1 MKYILKI
8 FLIVLL
14 VVAII
19 GAACWFFLVQRPD
32 LTMSVFAYWGDHFY
46 DAGRYNR
53 AVSLY
58 ETACRLDPQNANLP
72 VRLAQAYIN
81 SGNYTKAEYT
91 LVSAITNN
99 PESVQ
104 LYVALSKTYIA
115 QDKILDAEQM
125 LDRITSSDVKAQIDA
140 LRPRAPVLSPESGY
154 YSEYIDV
161 SVQASGGQ
169 AYLAVN
175 LDFPSIQTD
184 AYEGP
189 VTLAA
194 GDSKVVAVT
203 VAENGLVS
211 DAVYAGYTIGS
222 VVEEVTLS
230 DAALDSYV
238 RELLGKRA
246 SDTLMSDELWE
257 IEELVLPEGVEDL
270 SDLTRFAG
278 LTSLTIQNAT
288 GLDFSVLPQLTTLK
302 TLDLSGSTLPTSTL
316 EAIGTLPDLETLI
329 LENCAVTSINN
340 LVGLSNLTYLDLTNN
355 SVTDLTAI
363 TALTQ
368 LKDLYLTNNP
378 VKSITYLNSCLA
390 LERLHIE
397 NCGVSRLSSLAG
409 NTSLQELY
417 ASNNDILDISVLSDC
432 VSLSVLD
439 ISSNQV
445 KDVSVLAGL
454 PELTYFLASD
464 NQIEALPAFDAASC
478 KLVRINVNNNKLTDL
493 SPLKGLPSL
502 NYIFADYNQISDIS
516 GLEDCPLLTQLDLW
530 DNPVD
535 EAQVKALQDIGRIV
549 NYNPQYKP
557 EATAS

>member
-14 VVAII
+14 IVAII

-32 LTMSVFAYWGDHFY
+32 LTMSVFAHWGDYFY

-58 ETACRLDPQNANLP
+58 ETACKLSPNNANLP

-104 LYVALSKTYIA
+104 LYVALSKTYIE

-125 LDRITSSDVKAQIDA
+125 LDRITSADVKAQIDA
-140 LRPRAPVLSPESGY
+140 LRPNVPVLSPESGY

-161 SVQASGGQ
+161 AVTATGGT

-175 LDFPSIQTD
+175 QDYPSIETD
-184 AYEGP
+184 AYEAP
-189 VTLAA
+189 VTLEA
-194 GDSKVVAVT
+194 GDSKVVVVT

-211 DAVYAGYTIGS
+211 DAVYGGYTIGS
-222 VVEEVTLS
+222 VVEEVKLS
-230 DAALDSYV
+230 DSALDSYV
-238 RELLGKRA
+238 RELLGKSA
-246 SDTLMSDELWE
+246 ADAIMSDELWE
-257 IEELVLPEGVEDL
+257 LEELTLPEGVQDI

-278 LTSLTIQNAT
+278 LKTLTIQNAT
-288 GLDFSVLPQLTTLK
+288 GLDLSVLPQLTTLQ
-302 TLDLSGSTLPTSTL
+302 TLDLSGTTLPTSTL
-316 EAIGTLPDLETLI
+316 DAIGTLPELKKLV
-329 LENCAVTSINN
+329 LQGCAVTAINP
-340 LVGLSNLTYLDLTNN
+340 LVGLSNLEYLDLTNN
-355 SVTDLTAI
+355 SVSDLTAI
-363 TALTQ
+363 TALEH

-378 VKSITYLNSCLA
+378 VKSITYLNSCLE

-417 ASNNDILDISVLSDC
+417 ASNNEISDISVLSDC

-439 ISSNQV
+439 ISDNQV
-445 KDVSVLAGL
+445 KDVSVIANL
-454 PELTYFLASD
+454 PELTYFLASH
-464 NQIEALPAFDAASC
+464 NQIESLPTFDTATC
-478 KLVRINVNNNKLTDL
+478 KLVRINVNNNQLTDL
-493 SPLKGLPSL
+493 SPLKGLPAL

-516 GLEDCPLLTQLDLW
+516 GLEDCPLLTQLNLF
-530 DNPVD
+530 DNPVN
-535 EAQVKALQDIGRIV
+535 EAQVKALQEIGRIV
-549 NYNPQYKP
+549 NYTPGYVND
-557 EATAS
+557 AA

>member
-32 LTMSVFAYWGDHFY
+32 LTMSVFAHWGDYFY

-58 ETACRLDPQNANLP
+58 ETACKLSPDNANLP

-104 LYVALSKTYIA
+104 LYVALSKTYIE

-125 LDRITSSDVKAQIDA
+125 LDRITSADVKAQIDA
-140 LRPRAPVLSPESGY
+140 LRPNAPVLSPESGY

-161 SVQASGGQ
+161 AVTATGGT

-175 LDFPSIQTD
+175 QDYPSIETD
-184 AYEGP
+184 AYEAP
-189 VTLAA
+189 VTLEA
-194 GDSKVVAVT
+194 GDSKVVVVT

-211 DAVYAGYTIGS
+211 DAVYGGYTIGS
-222 VVEEVTLS
+222 VVEEVKLS
-230 DAALDSYV
+230 DSALDSYV
-238 RELLGKRA
+238 RELLGKTA
-246 SDTLMSDELWE
+246 SDTIMSDELWE
-257 IEELVLPEGVEDL
+257 IEELTLPEGVQDI

-278 LTSLTIQNAT
+278 LKTLTIQNAT
-288 GLDFSVLPQLTTLK
+288 GLDLSVLPQLTTLQ
-302 TLDLSGSTLPTSTL
+302 TLDLSGTTLPTSTL
-316 EAIGTLPDLETLI
+316 DAIGTLPELKKLV
-329 LENCAVTSINN
+329 LQSCAVTAINP
-340 LVGLSNLTYLDLTNN
+340 LVGLSNLEYLDLTNN
-355 SVTDLTAI
+355 SVSDLTAI
-363 TALTQ
+363 TALEH

-378 VKSITYLNSCLA
+378 VKSITYLNSCLE

-417 ASNNDILDISVLSDC
+417 ASNNEISDISVLSDC

-439 ISSNQV
+439 ISDNQV
-445 KDVSVLAGL
+445 KDVSVIANL
-454 PELTYFLASD
+454 PELTYFLASH
-464 NQIEALPAFDAASC
+464 NQIESLPAFDTATC
-478 KLVRINVNNNKLTDL
+478 KLVRINVNNNQLTDL
-493 SPLKGLPSL
+493 SPLKGLPAL

-516 GLEDCPLLTQLDLW
+516 GLEDCPLLTQLNLF
-530 DNPVD
+530 DNPVN
-535 EAQVKALQDIGRIV
+535 EAQVKALQEIGRIV
-549 NYNPQYKP
+549 NYTPGYVND
-557 EATAS
+557 AA

>member
-32 LTMSVFAYWGDHFY
+32 LTMSVFAHWGDYFY

-58 ETACRLDPQNANLP
+58 ETACKLSPENANLP

-104 LYVALSKTYIA
+104 LYVALSKTYIE

-125 LDRITSSDVKAQIDA
+125 LDRITSADVKAQIDA
-140 LRPRAPVLSPESGY
+140 LRPNAPVLSPESGY

-161 SVQASGGQ
+161 AVTATGGT

-175 LDFPSIQTD
+175 QDYPSIETD
-184 AYEGP
+184 AYEAP
-189 VTLAA
+189 VTLEA
-194 GDSKVVAVT
+194 GDSKVVVVT

-211 DAVYAGYTIGS
+211 DAVYGGYTIGS

-230 DAALDSYV
+230 DSALDSYV
-238 RELLGKRA
+238 RELLGKSA
-246 SDTLMSDELWE
+246 SDTIMSDELWE
-257 IEELVLPEGVEDL
+257 LEELTLPESVQDI

-278 LTSLTIQNAT
+278 LKTLTIQNAT
-288 GLDFSVLPQLTTLK
+288 GLDLSVLPQLTTLQ
-302 TLDLSGSTLPTSTL
+302 TLDLSGTTLPTSTL
-316 EAIGTLPDLETLI
+316 DAIGTLPELKKLV
-329 LENCAVTSINN
+329 LQGCAVTAINP
-340 LVGLSNLTYLDLTNN
+340 LVGLSNLEYLDLTNN
-355 SVTDLTAI
+355 SVSDLTAI
-363 TALTQ
+363 TALEH

-378 VKSITYLNSCLA
+378 VKSITYLNSCLE

-417 ASNNDILDISVLSDC
+417 ASNNEISDISVLSDC

-439 ISSNQV
+439 ISDNQV
-445 KDVSVLAGL
+445 KDISVIANL
-454 PELTYFLASD
+454 PELTYFLASH
-464 NQIEALPAFDAASC
+464 NQIESLPAFDTANC
-478 KLVRINVNNNKLTDL
+478 KLVRINVNNNQLTDL
-493 SPLKGLPSL
+493 SPLKGLPAL

-516 GLEDCPLLTQLDLW
+516 GLEDCPLLTQLNLF
-530 DNPVD
+530 DNPVN
-535 EAQVKALQDIGRIV
+535 EAQVKALQEIGRIV
-549 NYNPQYKP
+549 NYTPGYVND
-557 EATAS
+557 AA

>member
-32 LTMSVFAYWGDHFY
+32 LTMSVFAHWGDYFY

-58 ETACRLDPQNANLP
+58 ETACKLSPDNANLP

-104 LYVALSKTYIA
+104 LYVALSKTYIE

-125 LDRITSSDVKAQIDA
+125 LDRITSADVKAQIDA
-140 LRPRAPVLSPESGY
+140 LRPNVPVLSPESGY

-161 SVQASGGQ
+161 AVTATGGT

-175 LDFPSIQTD
+175 QDYPSIETD
-184 AYEGP
+184 AYEAP
-189 VTLAA
+189 VTLEA
-194 GDSKVVAVT
+194 GDSKVVVVT

-211 DAVYAGYTIGS
+211 DAVYGGYTIGS

-230 DAALDSYV
+230 DSALDSYV
-238 RELLGKRA
+238 RELLGKSA
-246 SDTLMSDELWE
+246 SDTIMSDELWE
-257 IEELVLPEGVEDL
+257 LEELTLPESVQDI

-278 LTSLTIQNAT
+278 LKTLTIQNAT
-288 GLDFSVLPQLTTLK
+288 GLDLSVLPQLTTLQ
-302 TLDLSGSTLPTSTL
+302 TLDLSGTTLPTSTL
-316 EAIGTLPDLETLI
+316 DAIGTLPELKKLV
-329 LENCAVTSINN
+329 LQSCAVTAINP
-340 LVGLSNLTYLDLTNN
+340 LVGLSNLEYLDLTNN
-355 SVTDLTAI
+355 SVSDLTAI
-363 TALTQ
+363 TALEH

-378 VKSITYLNSCLA
+378 VKSITYLNSCLE

-417 ASNNDILDISVLSDC
+417 ASNNEISDISVLSDC

-439 ISSNQV
+439 ISDNQV
-445 KDVSVLAGL
+445 KDVSVIANL
-454 PELTYFLASD
+454 PELTYFLASH
-464 NQIEALPAFDAASC
+464 NQIESLPAFDTANC
-478 KLVRINVNNNKLTDL
+478 KLVRINVNNNQLTDL
-493 SPLKGLPSL
+493 SPLKGLPAL

-516 GLEDCPLLTQLDLW
+516 GLEDCPLLTQLNLF
-530 DNPVD
+530 DNPVN
-535 EAQVKALQDIGRIV
+535 EAQVKALQEIGRIV
-549 NYNPQYKP
+549 NYTPGYVND
-557 EATAS
+557 AA

>member
-19 GAACWFFLVQRPD
+19 GGACWFFLVQRPD
-32 LTMSVFAYWGDHFY
+32 LTMSVFAHWGDYFY
-46 DAGRYNR
+46 DVGRYNR

-58 ETACRLDPQNANLP
+58 ETACKLSPENANLP

-104 LYVALSKTYIA
+104 LYVALSKTYIE

-125 LDRITSSDVKAQIDA
+125 LDRITSADVKAQIDA
-140 LRPRAPVLSPESGY
+140 LRPNAPVLSPESGY

-161 SVQASGGQ
+161 AVTATGGT

-175 LDFPSIQTD
+175 QDYPAIKTD
-184 AYEGP
+184 AYEAP
-189 VTLAA
+189 VTLEA
-194 GDSKVVAVT
+194 GDSKVVVVT

-211 DAVYAGYTIGS
+211 DAVYGGYTIGS
-222 VVEEVTLS
+222 VVEEVKLS
-230 DAALDSYV
+230 DSALDSYV
-238 RELLGKRA
+238 RELLGKSA
-246 SDTLMSDELWE
+246 SDTIMSDELWE
-257 IEELVLPEGVEDL
+257 LEELTLPEGVQDI

-288 GLDFSVLPQLTTLK
+288 GLDLSVLPQLTTLQS
-302 TLDLSGSTLPTSTL
+302 LDLSGTTLPTSTL
-316 EAIGTLPDLETLI
+316 DAIGTLPELKKLV
-329 LENCAVTSINN
+329 LQSCAVTAINP
-340 LVGLSNLTYLDLTNN
+340 LVGLSNLEYLDLTNN
-355 SVTDLTAI
+355 SVSDLTAI
-363 TALTQ
+363 TALEH

-378 VKSITYLNSCLA
+378 VKSITYLNSCLE

-417 ASNNDILDISVLSDC
+417 ASNNEISDISVLSDC

-439 ISSNQV
+439 ISDNQV
-445 KDVSVLAGL
+445 KDVSVIANL
-454 PELTYFLASD
+454 PELTYFLASH
-464 NQIEALPAFDAASC
+464 NQIESLPTFDTATC
-478 KLVRINVNNNKLTDL
+478 KLVRINVNNNQLTDL
-493 SPLKGLPSL
+493 SPLKGLPAL

-516 GLEDCPLLTQLDLW
+516 GLEDCPLLTQLNLF
-530 DNPVD
+530 DNPVN
-535 EAQVKALQDIGRIV
+535 EAQVKALQEIGRIV
-549 NYNPQYKP
+549 NYTPGYVND
-557 EATAS
+557 AA

>member
-32 LTMSVFAYWGDHFY
+32 LTMSVFAHWGDYFY

-58 ETACRLDPQNANLP
+58 ETACKLSPENANLP
-72 VRLAQAYIN
+72 LRLAQAYIN

-104 LYVALSKTYIA
+104 LYVALSKTYIE

-125 LDRITSSDVKAQIDA
+125 LDRITSADVKAQIDA
-140 LRPRAPVLSPESGY
+140 LRPNAPVLSPESGY

-161 SVQASGGQ
+161 AVTATGGT

-175 LDFPSIQTD
+175 QDYPSIETD
-184 AYEGP
+184 AYEAP
-189 VTLAA
+189 VTLEA
-194 GDSKVVAVT
+194 GDSKVVVVT

-211 DAVYAGYTIGS
+211 DAVYGGYTIGS
-222 VVEEVTLS
+222 VVEEVKLS
-230 DAALDSYV
+230 DSALDSYV
-238 RELLGKRA
+238 RELLGKSA
-246 SDTLMSDELWE
+246 SDTIMSDELWE
-257 IEELVLPEGVEDL
+257 IEELTLPEGVQDI

-278 LTSLTIQNAT
+278 LKTLSIQNAT
-288 GLDFSVLPQLTTLK
+288 GLDLSVLPQLTTLQ
-302 TLDLSGSTLPTSTL
+302 TLDLSGTTLPTSTL
-316 EAIGTLPDLETLI
+316 DAIGTLPELKKLV
-329 LENCAVTSINN
+329 LQSCAVTAINP
-340 LVGLSNLTYLDLTNN
+340 LVGLSNLEYLDLTNN

-363 TALTQ
+363 TALEH

-378 VKSITYLNSCLA
+378 VKSITYLNSCLE

-417 ASNNDILDISVLSDC
+417 ASNNEISDISVLCDC

-439 ISSNQV
+439 ISDNQV
-445 KDVSVLAGL
+445 KDVSVIANL
-454 PELTYFLASD
+454 PELTYFLASH
-464 NQIEALPAFDAASC
+464 NQIESLPAFDTATC
-478 KLVRINVNNNKLTDL
+478 KLVRINVNNNQLTDL
-493 SPLKGLPSL
+493 SPLKGLPAL

-516 GLEDCPLLTQLDLW
+516 GLEDCPLLTQLNLF
-530 DNPVD
+530 DNPVN
-535 EAQVKALQDIGRIV
+535 EAQVKALQEIGRIV
-549 NYNPQYKP
+549 NYTPGYVND
-557 EATAS
+557 AA

>member
-19 GAACWFFLVQRPD
+19 GGACWFFLVQRPD
-32 LTMSVFAYWGDHFY
+32 LTMSVFAHWGDYFY

-58 ETACRLDPQNANLP
+58 ETACKLSPNNANLP

-104 LYVALSKTYIA
+104 LYVALSKTYIE

-125 LDRITSSDVKAQIDA
+125 LDRITSADVKAQIDA
-140 LRPRAPVLSPESGY
+140 LRPNVPVLSPESGY

-161 SVQASGGQ
+161 AVTATGGT

-175 LDFPSIQTD
+175 QDYPSIETD
-184 AYEGP
+184 AYEAP
-189 VTLAA
+189 VTLEA
-194 GDSKVVAVT
+194 GDSKVVVVT

-211 DAVYAGYTIGS
+211 DAVYGGYTIGS

-230 DAALDSYV
+230 DSALDSYV
-238 RELLGKRA
+238 RELLGKSA
-246 SDTLMSDELWE
+246 SDTIMSDELWE
-257 IEELVLPEGVEDL
+257 LEELTLPESVQDI

-278 LTSLTIQNAT
+278 LKTLTIQNAT
-288 GLDFSVLPQLTTLK
+288 GLDLSVLPQLTTLQ
-302 TLDLSGSTLPTSTL
+302 TLDLSGTTLPTSTL
-316 EAIGTLPDLETLI
+316 DAIGTLPELKKLV
-329 LENCAVTSINN
+329 LQSCAVTAINP
-340 LVGLSNLTYLDLTNN
+340 LVGLSNLEYLDLTNN
-355 SVTDLTAI
+355 SVSDLTAI
-363 TALTQ
+363 TALEH

-378 VKSITYLNSCLA
+378 VKSITYLNSCLE

-417 ASNNDILDISVLSDC
+417 ASNNEISDISVLCDC

-439 ISSNQV
+439 ISDNQV
-445 KDVSVLAGL
+445 KDVSVIANL
-454 PELTYFLASD
+454 PELTYFLASH
-464 NQIEALPAFDAASC
+464 NQIESLPAFDTATC
-478 KLVRINVNNNKLTDL
+478 KLVRINVNNNQLTDL
-493 SPLKGLPSL
+493 SPLKGLPAL

-516 GLEDCPLLTQLDLW
+516 GLEDCPLLTQLNLF
-530 DNPVD
+530 DNPVN
-535 EAQVKALQDIGRIV
+535 EAQVKALQEIGRIV
-549 NYNPQYKP
+549 NYTPGYVND
-557 EATAS
+557 AA

>member
-32 LTMSVFAYWGDHFY
+32 LTMSVFAHWGDYFY

-58 ETACRLDPQNANLP
+58 ETACKLSPENANLP

-104 LYVALSKTYIA
+104 LYVALSKTYIE

-125 LDRITSSDVKAQIDA
+125 LDRITSADVKAQIDA
-140 LRPRAPVLSPESGY
+140 LRPNVPVLSPESGY

-161 SVQASGGQ
+161 AVTATGGT

-175 LDFPSIQTD
+175 QDYPSIETD
-184 AYEGP
+184 AYEAP
-189 VTLAA
+189 VTLEA
-194 GDSKVVAVT
+194 GDSKVVVVT

-211 DAVYAGYTIGS
+211 DAVYGGYTIGS

-230 DAALDSYV
+230 DSALDSYV
-238 RELLGKRA
+238 RELLGKSA
-246 SDTLMSDELWE
+246 ADTIMSDELWD
-257 IEELVLPEGVEDL
+257 IEELTLPEGVQDI

-278 LTSLTIQNAT
+278 LKTLTIQNAT
-288 GLDFSVLPQLTTLK
+288 GLDLSVLPQLTTLQ
-302 TLDLSGSTLPTSTL
+302 TLDLSGTTLPTSTL
-316 EAIGTLPDLETLI
+316 DAIGTLPELKKLV
-329 LENCAVTSINN
+329 LQGCAVTAINP
-340 LVGLSNLTYLDLTNN
+340 LVGLSNLEYLDLTNN
-355 SVTDLTAI
+355 SVSDLTAI
-363 TALTQ
+363 TALEH

-378 VKSITYLNSCLA
+378 VKSITYLNSCLE

-397 NCGVSRLSSLAG
+397 NCGVTRLSSLAG

-417 ASNNDILDISVLSDC
+417 ASNNEISDISVLCDC

-439 ISSNQV
+439 ISDNQV
-445 KDVSVLAGL
+445 KDVSVIANL
-454 PELTYFLASD
+454 PELTYFLASH
-464 NQIEALPAFDAASC
+464 NQIESLPTFDTANC
-478 KLVRINVNNNKLTDL
+478 KLVRINVNNNQLTDL
-493 SPLKGLPSL
+493 SPLKGLPAL

-516 GLEDCPLLTQLDLW
+516 GLEDCPLLTQLNLF
-530 DNPVD
+530 DNPVN
-535 EAQVKALQDIGRIV
+535 EAQVKALQEIGRIV
-549 NYNPQYKP
+549 NYTPGYVND
-557 EATAS
+557 AA

>member
-32 LTMSVFAYWGDHFY
+32 LTMSVFAHWGDYFY

-58 ETACRLDPQNANLP
+58 ETACKLSPNNANLP

-104 LYVALSKTYIA
+104 LYVALSKTYIE

-125 LDRITSSDVKAQIDA
+125 LDRITSADVKAQIDA
-140 LRPRAPVLSPESGY
+140 LRPNAPVLSPESGY

-161 SVQASGGQ
+161 AVTATGGT

-175 LDFPSIQTD
+175 QDYPSIETD
-184 AYEGP
+184 AYEAP
-189 VTLAA
+189 VTLEA
-194 GDSKVVAVT
+194 GDSKVVVVT

-211 DAVYAGYTIGS
+211 DAVYGGYTIGS
-222 VVEEVTLS
+222 VVEEVKLS
-230 DAALDSYV
+230 DSALDSYV
-238 RELLGKRA
+238 RELLGKTA
-246 SDTLMSDELWE
+246 SDTIMSDELWE
-257 IEELVLPEGVEDL
+257 IEELTLPEGVQDI

-278 LTSLTIQNAT
+278 LKTLTIQNAT
-288 GLDFSVLPQLTTLK
+288 GLDLSVLPQLTTLQ
-302 TLDLSGSTLPTSTL
+302 TLDLSGTTLPTSTL
-316 EAIGTLPDLETLI
+316 DAIGTLPELKKLV
-329 LENCAVTSINN
+329 LQSCAVTAINP
-340 LVGLSNLTYLDLTNN
+340 LVGLSNLEYLDLTNN
-355 SVTDLTAI
+355 SVSDLTAI
-363 TALTQ
+363 TALEH

-378 VKSITYLNSCLA
+378 VKSITYLNSCLE

-417 ASNNDILDISVLSDC
+417 ASNNEISDISVLSDC

-439 ISSNQV
+439 ISDNQV
-445 KDVSVLAGL
+445 KDVSVIANL
-454 PELTYFLASD
+454 PELTYFLASH
-464 NQIEALPAFDAASC
+464 NQIESLPAFDTANC
-478 KLVRINVNNNKLTDL
+478 KLVRINVNNNQLTDL
-493 SPLKGLPSL
+493 SPLKGLPAL

-516 GLEDCPLLTQLDLW
+516 GLEDCPLLTQLNLF
-530 DNPVD
+530 DNPVN
-535 EAQVKALQDIGRIV
+535 EEQVKALQEIGRIV
-549 NYNPQYKP
+549 NYTPGYVND
-557 EATAS
+557 AA

>member
-32 LTMSVFAYWGDHFY
+32 LTMSVFAHWGDYFY

-58 ETACRLDPQNANLP
+58 ETACKLSPNNANLP

-104 LYVALSKTYIA
+104 LYVALSKTYIE

-125 LDRITSSDVKAQIDA
+125 LDRITSADVKAQIDA
-140 LRPRAPVLSPESGY
+140 LRPNAPVLSPESGY

-161 SVQASGGQ
+161 AVTATGGT

-175 LDFPSIQTD
+175 QDYPSIETD
-184 AYEGP
+184 AYEAP
-189 VTLAA
+189 VTLEA
-194 GDSKVVAVT
+194 GDSKVVVVT

-211 DAVYAGYTIGS
+211 DAVYGGYTIGS
-222 VVEEVTLS
+222 VVEEVKLS
-230 DAALDSYV
+230 DSALDSYV
-238 RELLGKRA
+238 RELLGKTA
-246 SDTLMSDELWE
+246 SDTIMSDELWE
-257 IEELVLPEGVEDL
+257 IEELTLPEGVQDI

-278 LTSLTIQNAT
+278 LKTLTIQNAT
-288 GLDFSVLPQLTTLK
+288 GLDLSVLPQLTTLQ
-302 TLDLSGSTLPTSTL
+302 TLDLSGTTLPTSTL
-316 EAIGTLPDLETLI
+316 DAIGTLPELKKLV
-329 LENCAVTSINN
+329 LQSCAVTAINP
-340 LVGLSNLTYLDLTNN
+340 LVGLSNLEYLDLTNN

-363 TALTQ
+363 TALEH

-378 VKSITYLNSCLA
+378 VKSITYLNSCLE

-417 ASNNDILDISVLSDC
+417 ASNNEISDISVLSDC

-439 ISSNQV
+439 ISDNQV
-445 KDVSVLAGL
+445 KDVSIIANL
-454 PELTYFLASD
+454 PELTYFLASH
-464 NQIEALPAFDAASC
+464 NQIESLPAFDTANC
-478 KLVRINVNNNKLTDL
+478 KLVRINVNNNQLTDL
-493 SPLKGLPSL
+493 SPLKGLPAL

-516 GLEDCPLLTQLDLW
+516 GLEDCPLLTQLNLF
-530 DNPVD
+530 DNPVN
-535 EAQVKALQDIGRIV
+535 EEQVKALQEIGRIV
-549 NYNPQYKP
+549 NYTPGYVND
-557 EATAS
+557 AA

>member
-32 LTMSVFAYWGDHFY
+32 LTMSVFAHWGDYFY

-58 ETACRLDPQNANLP
+58 ETACKLSPENANLP

-104 LYVALSKTYIA
+104 LYVALSKTYIE

-125 LDRITSSDVKAQIDA
+125 LDRITSADVKAQIDA
-140 LRPRAPVLSPESGY
+140 LRPNAPVLSPESGY

-161 SVQASGGQ
+161 AVTATGGT

-175 LDFPSIQTD
+175 QDYPSIETD
-184 AYEGP
+184 AYEAP
-189 VTLAA
+189 VTLEA
-194 GDSKVVAVT
+194 GDSKVVVVT

-211 DAVYAGYTIGS
+211 DAVYGGYTIGS

-230 DAALDSYV
+230 DSALDSYV
-238 RELLGKRA
+238 RELLGKSA
-246 SDTLMSDELWE
+246 SDTIMSDELWE
-257 IEELVLPEGVEDL
+257 LEELTLPESVQDI

-278 LTSLTIQNAT
+278 LKTLTIQNAT
-288 GLDFSVLPQLTTLK
+288 GLDLSVLPQLTTLQ
-302 TLDLSGSTLPTSTL
+302 TLDLSGTTLPTSTL
-316 EAIGTLPDLETLI
+316 DAIGTLPELKKLV
-329 LENCAVTSINN
+329 LQGCAVTAINP
-340 LVGLSNLTYLDLTNN
+340 LVGLSNLEYLDLTNN
-355 SVTDLTAI
+355 SVSDLTAI
-363 TALTQ
+363 TALEH

-378 VKSITYLNSCLA
+378 VKSITYLNSCLE

-417 ASNNDILDISVLSDC
+417 ASNNEISDISVLSDC

-439 ISSNQV
+439 ISDNQV
-445 KDVSVLAGL
+445 KDVSVIANL
-454 PELTYFLASD
+454 PELTYFLASH
-464 NQIEALPAFDAASC
+464 NQIESLPTFDTATC
-478 KLVRINVNNNKLTDL
+478 KLVRINVNNNQLTDL
-493 SPLKGLPSL
+493 SPLKGLPAL

-516 GLEDCPLLTQLDLW
+516 GLEDCPLLTQLNLF
-530 DNPVD
+530 DNPVN
-535 EAQVKALQDIGRIV
+535 EAQVKALQEIGRIV
-549 NYNPQYKP
+549 NYTPGYVND
-557 EATAS
+557 AA

>member
-19 GAACWFFLVQRPD
+19 GGACWFFLVQRPD
-32 LTMSVFAYWGDHFY
+32 LTMSVFAHWGDYFY

-58 ETACRLDPQNANLP
+58 ETACKLSPNNANLP

-104 LYVALSKTYIA
+104 LYVALSKTYIE

-125 LDRITSSDVKAQIDA
+125 LDRITSADVKAQIDA
-140 LRPRAPVLSPESGY
+140 LRPNAPVLSPESGY

-161 SVQASGGQ
+161 AVTATGGT

-175 LDFPSIQTD
+175 QDYPSIETD
-184 AYEGP
+184 AYEAP
-189 VTLAA
+189 VTLEA
-194 GDSKVVAVT
+194 GDSKVVVVT

-211 DAVYAGYTIGS
+211 DAVYGGYTIGS
-222 VVEEVTLS
+222 VVEEVKLS
-230 DAALDSYV
+230 DSALDSYV
-238 RELLGKRA
+238 RELLGKSA
-246 SDTLMSDELWE
+246 SDTIMSDELWE
-257 IEELVLPEGVEDL
+257 LEELTLPESVQDI

-278 LTSLTIQNAT
+278 LKTLTIQNAT
-288 GLDFSVLPQLTTLK
+288 GLDLSVLPQLTTLQ
-302 TLDLSGSTLPTSTL
+302 TLDLSGTTLPTSTL
-316 EAIGTLPDLETLI
+316 DAIGTLPELKKLV
-329 LENCAVTSINN
+329 LQSCAVTAINP
-340 LVGLSNLTYLDLTNN
+340 LVGLSNLEYLDLTNN

-363 TALTQ
+363 TALEH

-378 VKSITYLNSCLA
+378 VKSITYLNSCLE

-417 ASNNDILDISVLSDC
+417 ASNNEISDISVLCDC

-439 ISSNQV
+439 ISDNQV
-445 KDVSVLAGL
+445 KDISVIANL
-454 PELTYFLASD
+454 PELTYFLASH
-464 NQIEALPAFDAASC
+464 NQIESLPTFDTANC
-478 KLVRINVNNNKLTDL
+478 KLVRINVNNNQLTDL
-493 SPLKGLPSL
+493 SPLKGLPAL

-516 GLEDCPLLTQLDLW
+516 GLEDCPLLTQLNLF
-530 DNPVD
+530 DNPVN
-535 EAQVKALQDIGRIV
+535 EEQVKALQEIGRIV
-549 NYNPQYKP
+549 NYTPGYVND
-557 EATAS
+557 AA

>member
-32 LTMSVFAYWGDHFY
+32 LTMSVFAHWGDYFY

-58 ETACRLDPQNANLP
+58 ETACKLSPENANLP

-104 LYVALSKTYIA
+104 LYVALSKTYIE

-125 LDRITSSDVKAQIDA
+125 LDRITSADVKAQIDA
-140 LRPRAPVLSPESGY
+140 LRPNAPVLSPESGY

-161 SVQASGGQ
+161 AVTATGGT

-175 LDFPSIQTD
+175 QDYPSIETD
-184 AYEGP
+184 AYEAP
-189 VTLAA
+189 VTLEA
-194 GDSKVVAVT
+194 GDSKVVVVT

-211 DAVYAGYTIGS
+211 DAVYGGYTIGS
-222 VVEEVTLS
+222 VVEEVKLS
-230 DAALDSYV
+230 DSALDGYV
-238 RELLGKRA
+238 RELLGKSA
-246 SDTLMSDELWE
+246 SDTIMSDELWE
-257 IEELVLPEGVEDL
+257 IEELTLPEGVQDI

-278 LTSLTIQNAT
+278 LKTLTIQNAT
-288 GLDFSVLPQLTTLK
+288 GLDLSVLPQLTTLQS
-302 TLDLSGSTLPTSTL
+302 LDLSGTTLPTSTL
-316 EAIGTLPDLETLI
+316 DAIGTLPELKKLV
-329 LENCAVTSINN
+329 LQSCAVTAINP
-340 LVGLSNLTYLDLTNN
+340 LVGLSNLEYLDLTNN

-363 TALTQ
+363 TALEH

-378 VKSITYLNSCLA
+378 VKSITYLNSCLE

-417 ASNNDILDISVLSDC
+417 ASNNEISDISVLSDC

-439 ISSNQV
+439 ISDNQV
-445 KDVSVLAGL
+445 KDVSVIANL
-454 PELTYFLASD
+454 PELTYFLASH
-464 NQIEALPAFDAASC
+464 NQIESLPAFDTATC
-478 KLVRINVNNNKLTDL
+478 KLVRINVNNNQLTDL
-493 SPLKGLPSL
+493 SPLKGLPAL

-516 GLEDCPLLTQLDLW
+516 GLEDCPLLTQLNLF
-530 DNPVD
+530 DNPVN
-535 EAQVKALQDIGRIV
+535 EAQVKALQEIGRIV
-549 NYNPQYKP
+549 NYTPGYVND
-557 EATAS
+557 AA

>member
-32 LTMSVFAYWGDHFY
+32 LTMSVFAHWGDYFY

-58 ETACRLDPQNANLP
+58 ETACKLSPDNANLP

-104 LYVALSKTYIA
+104 LYVALSKTYIE

-125 LDRITSSDVKAQIDA
+125 LDRITSADVKAQIDA
-140 LRPRAPVLSPESGY
+140 LRPNVPVLSPESGY

-161 SVQASGGQ
+161 AVTATGGT

-175 LDFPSIQTD
+175 QDYPSIETD
-184 AYEGP
+184 AYEAP
-189 VTLAA
+189 VTLEA
-194 GDSKVVAVT
+194 GDSKVVVVT

-211 DAVYAGYTIGS
+211 DAVYGGYTIGS

-230 DAALDSYV
+230 DSALDSYV
-238 RELLGKRA
+238 RELLGKSA
-246 SDTLMSDELWE
+246 SDTIMSDELWE
-257 IEELVLPEGVEDL
+257 LEELTLPEGVQDI

-278 LTSLTIQNAT
+278 LKTLTIQNAT
-288 GLDFSVLPQLTTLK
+288 GLDLSVLPQLTTLQ
-302 TLDLSGSTLPTSTL
+302 TLDLSGTTLPTSTL
-316 EAIGTLPDLETLI
+316 DAIGTLPELKKLV
-329 LENCAVTSINN
+329 LQSCAVTAINP
-340 LVGLSNLTYLDLTNN
+340 LVGLSNLEYLDLTNN
-355 SVTDLTAI
+355 SVSDLTAI
-363 TALTQ
+363 TALEH

-378 VKSITYLNSCLA
+378 VKSITYLNSCLE

-417 ASNNDILDISVLSDC
+417 ASNNEISDISVLSDC

-439 ISSNQV
+439 ISDNQV
-445 KDVSVLAGL
+445 KDVSVIANL
-454 PELTYFLASD
+454 PELTYFLASH
-464 NQIEALPAFDAASC
+464 NQIESLPAFDTANC
-478 KLVRINVNNNKLTDL
+478 KLVRINVNNNQLTDL
-493 SPLKGLPSL
+493 SPLKGLPAL

-516 GLEDCPLLTQLDLW
+516 GLEDCPLLTQLNLF
-530 DNPVD
+530 DNPVN
-535 EAQVKALQDIGRIV
+535 EAQVKALQEIGRIV
-549 NYNPQYKP
+549 NYTPGYVND
-557 EATAS
+557 AA

>member
-19 GAACWFFLVQRPD
+19 GGACWFFLVQRPD
-32 LTMSVFAYWGDHFY
+32 LTMSVFAHWGDYFY

-58 ETACRLDPQNANLP
+58 ETACKLSPENANLP

-104 LYVALSKTYIA
+104 LYVALSKTYIE

-125 LDRITSSDVKAQIDA
+125 LDRITSADVKAQIDA
-140 LRPRAPVLSPESGY
+140 LRPNVPVLSPESGY

-161 SVQASGGQ
+161 AVTATGGT

-175 LDFPSIQTD
+175 QDYPSIETD
-184 AYEGP
+184 AYEAP
-189 VTLAA
+189 VTLEA
-194 GDSKVVAVT
+194 GDSKVVVVT

-211 DAVYAGYTIGS
+211 DAVYGGYTIGS

-230 DAALDSYV
+230 DSALDSYV
-238 RELLGKRA
+238 RELLGKSA
-246 SDTLMSDELWE
+246 SDTIMSDELWE
-257 IEELVLPEGVEDL
+257 LEELTLPESVQDI

-278 LTSLTIQNAT
+278 LKTLTIQNAT
-288 GLDFSVLPQLTTLK
+288 GLDLSVLPQLTTLQ
-302 TLDLSGSTLPTSTL
+302 TLDLSGTTLPTSTL
-316 EAIGTLPDLETLI
+316 DAIGTLPELKKLV
-329 LENCAVTSINN
+329 LQSCAVTAINP
-340 LVGLSNLTYLDLTNN
+340 LVGLSNLEYLDLTNN
-355 SVTDLTAI
+355 SVSDLTAI
-363 TALTQ
+363 TALEH

-378 VKSITYLNSCLA
+378 VKSITYLNSCLE

-417 ASNNDILDISVLSDC
+417 ASNNEISDISVLSDC

-439 ISSNQV
+439 ISDNQV
-445 KDVSVLAGL
+445 KDVSVIANL
-454 PELTYFLASD
+454 PELTYFLASH
-464 NQIEALPAFDAASC
+464 NQIESLPAFDTANC
-478 KLVRINVNNNKLTDL
+478 KLVRINVNNNQLTDL
-493 SPLKGLPSL
+493 SPLKGLPAL

-516 GLEDCPLLTQLDLW
+516 GLEDCPLLTQLNLF
-530 DNPVD
+530 DNPVN
-535 EAQVKALQDIGRIV
+535 EAQVKALQEIGRIV
-549 NYNPQYKP
+549 NYTPGYVND
-557 EATAS
+557 AA

>member
-19 GAACWFFLVQRPD
+19 GGACWFFLVQRPD
-32 LTMSVFAYWGDHFY
+32 LTMSVFAHWGDYFY

-58 ETACRLDPQNANLP
+58 ETACKLSPNNANLP

-104 LYVALSKTYIA
+104 LYVALSKTYIE

-125 LDRITSSDVKAQIDA
+125 LDRITSADVKAQIDA
-140 LRPRAPVLSPESGY
+140 LRPNVPVLSPESGY

-161 SVQASGGQ
+161 AVTATGGT

-175 LDFPSIQTD
+175 QDYPSIETD
-184 AYEGP
+184 AYEAP
-189 VTLAA
+189 VTLEA
-194 GDSKVVAVT
+194 GDSKVVVVT

-211 DAVYAGYTIGS
+211 DAVYGGYTIGS

-230 DAALDSYV
+230 DSALDSYV
-238 RELLGKRA
+238 RELLGKSA
-246 SDTLMSDELWE
+246 SDTIMSDELWE
-257 IEELVLPEGVEDL
+257 LEELTLPEGVQDI

-278 LTSLTIQNAT
+278 LKTLTIQNAT
-288 GLDFSVLPQLTTLK
+288 WLDLSVLPQLTTLQ
-302 TLDLSGSTLPTSTL
+302 TLDLSGTTLPTSTL
-316 EAIGTLPDLETLI
+316 DAIGTLPELKKLV
-329 LENCAVTSINN
+329 LQGCAVTAINP
-340 LVGLSNLTYLDLTNN
+340 LVGLSTLEYLDLTNN
-355 SVTDLTAI
+355 SVSDLTAI
-363 TALTQ
+363 TALEH

-378 VKSITYLNSCLA
+378 VKSITYLNSCLE

-417 ASNNDILDISVLSDC
+417 ASNNEISDISVLSDC

-439 ISSNQV
+439 ISDNQV
-445 KDVSVLAGL
+445 KDISVIANL
-454 PELTYFLASD
+454 PELTYFLASH
-464 NQIEALPAFDAASC
+464 NQIESLPTFDTANC
-478 KLVRINVNNNKLTDL
+478 KLVRINVNNNQLTDL
-493 SPLKGLPSL
+493 SPLKGLPAL

-516 GLEDCPLLTQLDLW
+516 GLEDCPLLTQLNLF
-530 DNPVD
+530 DNPVN
-535 EAQVKALQDIGRIV
+535 EEQVKALQEIGRIV
-549 NYNPQYKP
+549 NYTPGYVND
-557 EATAS
+557 AA